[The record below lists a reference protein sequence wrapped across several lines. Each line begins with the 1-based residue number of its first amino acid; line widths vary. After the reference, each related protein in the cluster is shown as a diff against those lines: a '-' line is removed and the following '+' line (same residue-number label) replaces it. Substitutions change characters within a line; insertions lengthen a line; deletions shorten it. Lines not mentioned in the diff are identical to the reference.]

1 MKPENL
7 LLDRDYVLKITDLG
21 FAAPIAGR
29 DGSGLLQ
36 TQLGTASYMA
46 PEIHLGKEYEGSRVD
61 LFASAIILFVIL
73 TQRPP
78 FTSANPQDPHYRL
91 IAAGRANLFWQA
103 HAEAENGE
111 DIYTAEFK
119 DLFEKMMTLNPAN
132 RPTLEEIYA
141 HPWMQGTVP
150 TEDAVRQ
157 DFAVRKS
164 LVDAEAHNERE
175 SKRENRRKAQ
185 EAR

>member
-7 LLDRDYVLKITDLG
+7 LLDKDFTLKITDFG
-21 FAAPIAGR
+21 FAAPIKGR

-78 FTSANPQDPHYRL
+78 FTSANP
-91 IAAGRANLFWQA
+91 
-103 HAEAENGE
+103 
-111 DIYTAEFK
+111 
-119 DLFEKMMTLNPAN
+119 
-132 RPTLEEIYA
+132 
-141 HPWMQGTVP
+141 
-150 TEDAVRQ
+150 
-157 DFAVRKS
+157 
-164 LVDAEAHNERE
+164 
-175 SKRENRRKAQ
+175 
-185 EAR
+185 